1 MGKKAKV
8 SRGVLRD
15 GLQLLACGEAAIGA
29 DVTVK
34 TFTSELVPGG
44 KYQLRQ
50 GLGAAACSDHKA
62 LVDVRYLVAEGSAKA
77 AKGPLGLPIDFL
89 VKDLFAIDVSSD
101 ESMLGFFARWGIPCV
116 PLFESRARCY
126 DVRHLE
132 VRRERAESEVLA
144 EQSLIAQCV
153 AKGKE
158 RWDRERDPLGE
169 RGHRAP
175 ETMELAYAVSDA
187 LSLGESEAS
196 PDVEKAN
203 LCVSA
208 QRETAALSEA
218 IRIETFM
225 LGGDPCGIV
234 SWDEAVLAL
243 RLLRECIAYALA
255 KDVAPERGF
264 ATFKGVKVGVSG
276 KGVAAKLMVDELH
289 VTPELLCGSPRG
301 FDYSS
306 IDLIGEWWLNSDDAV
321 LGFLNACMRSG
332 GPLEVSRLGGL
343 EQSESVKRR
352 AASIEKVIATH
363 AFQLL
368 SLDLPWRR
376 CEAPGCGVY
385 YKVPMRRVGDSLADH
400 LGHRER
406 ASSYCC
412 AACQRR
418 AKRAAK
424 ARARR
429 IAGEMVAR
437 NIHIYVDADG
447 KAADRVVLARE
458 ALLREANSRAAR
470 EGGVKKMVS
479 DGTMPSDPRDAVP
492 ALLTMSDVDK
502 IVEKAAAK
510 AGLA

>member
-1 MGKKAKV
+1 MQNKAKV
-8 SRGVLRD
+8 TTGILQD
-15 GLQLLACGEAAIGA
+15 GLQLLACGEAAIGT
-29 DVTVK
+29 DVKVK
-34 TFTSELVPGG
+34 TFTSELAPGG
-44 KYQLRQ
+44 SYELRQ
-50 GLGAAACSDHKA
+50 GLGAAAYSDYKA
-62 LVDVRYLVAEGSAKA
+62 LAGVKYLVAEGLATT
-77 AKGPLGLPIDFL
+77 AKGPLELPVDFL
-89 VKDLFAIDVSSD
+89 ARDLFTIDVGSD
-101 ESMLGFFARWGIPCV
+101 ESMLCFFRKWGVPCV
-116 PLFESRARCY
+116 PFFGSRARCL
-126 DVRHLE
+126 DVEHLKE
-132 VRRERAESEVLA
+132 LRERVESEVL
-144 EQSLIAQCV
+144 S
-153 AKGKE
+153 E
-158 RWDRERDPLGE
+158 RNALVQWGVKSMENHDHKRDPLRE
-169 RGHRAP
+169 RGHRGP
-175 ETMELAYAVSDA
+175 RQKELAYAVNQA
-187 LSLGESEAS
+187 LSLGENEEGSYDENVS
-196 PDVEKAN
+196 P
-203 LCVSA
+203 CISA
-208 QRETAALSEA
+208 QRDAAALSEA
-218 IRIETFM
+218 IRVETFM
-225 LGGDPCGIV
+225 LGGDPCGMV

-264 ATFKGVKVGVSG
+264 ATFKGVKVGVGG

-321 LGFLNACMRSG
+321 LGYLNACMRSG
-332 GPLEVSRLGGL
+332 GPLEVSRFGGL
-343 EQSESVKRR
+343 EQSESVAKRP
-352 AASIEKVIATH
+352 ASIEKVIATH

-429 IAGEMVAR
+429 IAGEMVTR
-437 NIHIYVDADG
+437 NMHIYVDADG

-479 DGTMPSDPRDAVP
+479 DGTRPSDPRDAVP
-492 ALLTMSDVDK
+492 ALLTMADVDK